1 MKFLLRIAEWKKKYA
16 RTKEKYDNSTQG
28 QRIVKLLTLLI
39 LPILSVVSYRLPSW
53 FNISFTIA
61 GAFYGLTVCFLFFG
75 VEDLIIYSVVGF
87 SSIKQKNTQI
97 ENNNEKPVEEKAV
110 EEKTTSE
117 NLAEEK
123 VVEEVSVQK
132 NENSV
137 EQVKV
142 ENITP
147 ASKGY
152 SIFVGVFCI
161 VACLLSIG
169 AIVLAYLKHPLF

>member
-1 MKFLLRIAEWKKKYA
+1 MKFFLRIAEWKKKYA
-16 RTKEKYDNSTQG
+16 RTKEKYNNSTQG

-61 GAFYGLTVCFLFFG
+61 GAFYGLTICFLFFG

-87 SSIKQKNTQI
+87 SSIKQKNTQT
-97 ENNNEKPVEEKAV
+97 ENNNEKPVEEK
-110 EEKTTSE
+110 TTSE
-117 NLAEEK
+117 NLTEEK
-123 VVEEVSVQK
+123 VAEEVSVQK
-132 NENSV
+132 NEDSV
-137 EQVKV
+137 EQVKTK
-142 ENITP
+142 NITP

-169 AIVLAYLKHPLF
+169 AVVLAYLKHPLF